1 MTPNE
6 ETVMDKSHDIS
17 VANTLIKTTLD
28 SMKGY
33 ADACEQSDGSHR
45 ELFDSMSRERSQVAS
60 KLQAQVALLGGDP
73 EDDSSFTAAAHR
85 TFMDLRA
92 AVSGR
97 DEEQIIKEVERGED
111 YLKAKYEAALE
122 DTEVSPETRQVI
134 QQCYESVRKGHDTVS
149 AIKHAMT

>member
-1 MTPNE
+1 
-6 ETVMDKSHDIS
+6 MDKSHDIS
-17 VANTLIKTTLD
+17 VLNTLIKTTLD

-45 ELFDSMSRERSQVAS
+45 ELFDSMSRERSQAAS
-60 KLQAQVALLGGDP
+60 KLQAQVAVLGGDP

-92 AVSGR
+92 AVTGR

-111 YLKAKYEAALE
+111 YIKGKYETALE
-122 DTEVSPETRQVI
+122 DTELSPDTRQVI
-134 QQCYESVRKGHDTVS
+134 EQCYQSVRKGHDTVS

>member
-1 MTPNE
+1 
-6 ETVMDKSHDIS
+6 MDRSHDIT
-17 VANTLIKTTLD
+17 VLNTLTKTTLD

-33 ADACEQSDGSHR
+33 ADACEESDGTYR

-60 KLQAQVALLGGDP
+60 KLQAQVAVLGGDP

-92 AVSGR
+92 AISGR

-111 YLKAKYEAALE
+111 HIKNKYEEALK
-122 DTEVSPETRQVI
+122 DGDLTVETRQVI
-134 QQCYESVRKGHDTVS
+134 EQGYESVRKGHDRVS
-149 AIKHAMT
+149 AIKHALT